1 MLLSI
6 IIPTH
11 DRSDALQ
18 NALQSLSIAIGSTND
33 CEVFVIDDASNP
45 EHQRNNK
52 SHCNDYSYSHIIHEI
67 RQGAAASRN
76 TGIFISQG
84 EWIAF
89 LDDDVIV
96 DADWYVQLKRRIGSL
111 SDTTIG
117 IEGKVVPC
125 GNGIWDTEVENETGK
140 LYLTCNCIYKA
151 AILKKENGFDGKF
164 NGMYPSCEDHELAA
178 RMLRWGKIV
187 FDASIFVVHAARC
200 VSLIPYC
207 KNSFIRM
214 KAHLEAEYYFYV
226 KQRDRYHMF
235 RHKASFFGTI
245 KAVCEKHVVTTFK
258 RRCIQ
263 SIVLH
268 PLQSLVLFV
277 SCVLEQATAWVLLP
291 LFMSRF
297 IHGKE
302 VFFDADLDFAKTRD
316 FWNFK
321 KNVPYSDFII
331 KSSKVKSAIF
341 PLLRAPVYSAKPLL
355 GRIRRI
361 VKAETECKCFM
372 RVDDVFLENSNMV
385 FDLCKVFKDHNTP
398 FCAAI
403 PGHYLIDGIYK
414 HVIDLIVASGGSI
427 AVHGFCHQG
436 MFGPYASELMQMQY
450 EEFEKKTK
458 EVFEAIPKNIK
469 LRILVP
475 PFNAISR
482 YHIQEASKLF
492 KVICGGPETARF
504 TDGCFGPVALA
515 NGSWYF
521 PSFFPFYS
529 NAKTVI
535 RSKAMTFLKKTRG
548 IACVTLHMHHEARN
562 GYSDVKQLLGEHS
575 QSISSWETLAS

>member
-1 MLLSI
+1 
-6 IIPTH
+6 
-11 DRSDALQ
+11 
-18 NALQSLSIAIGSTND
+18 
-33 CEVFVIDDASNP
+33 
-45 EHQRNNK
+45 
-52 SHCNDYSYSHIIHEI
+52 
-67 RQGAAASRN
+67 
-76 TGIFISQG
+76 
-84 EWIAF
+84 
-89 LDDDVIV
+89 
-96 DADWYVQLKRRIGSL
+96 
-111 SDTTIG
+111 
-117 IEGKVVPC
+117 
-125 GNGIWDTEVENETGK
+125 
-140 LYLTCNCIYKA
+140 
-151 AILKKENGFDGKF
+151 
-164 NGMYPSCEDHELAA
+164 
-178 RMLRWGKIV
+178 
-187 FDASIFVVHAARC
+187 
-200 VSLIPYC
+200 
-207 KNSFIRM
+207 
-214 KAHLEAEYYFYV
+214 
-226 KQRDRYHMF
+226 
-235 RHKASFFGTI
+235 
-245 KAVCEKHVVTTFK
+245 
-258 RRCIQ
+258 
-263 SIVLH
+263 
-268 PLQSLVLFV
+268 
-277 SCVLEQATAWVLLP
+277 LEQATAWVLLP